1 VGKVIQRK
9 DYVIIFNASWKS
21 FEDTLLF
28 FDCEIKEAGLKE
40 PFFKSVLENAA
51 GVHADSLNHDGTFTH
66 YYGIRKTRIVSLNS
80 EKPFRPCVV
89 HFLHFRKKG
98 EIEAHNLLSAA
109 CGRRQIPMVNPYNT
123 GTSNCDSKYR
133 MFEVLRD
140 LKIPTPDAV
149 FISRF
154 NKRKADSFKDII
166 REFVLPGEGLYI
178 QPDRGT
184 EGRGC
189 CFLKKGDHK
198 KADNIIARMEPE
210 EEDLIV
216 RREVGNILYN
226 GDNLIFRINVC
237 HDGDEFFANSG
248 FCMVGGKVVSFETGA
263 VKKDINN
270 VINHLKLDDMEIS
283 RIKDVSCNAV
293 KAVFKDAGPS
303 LLTGVDL
310 ILEKEPENA
319 GYIPYVIDINPRPVV
334 VGSRIIGTDRIGLG
348 RHFWQGVCKLC

>member
-28 FDCEIKEAGLKE
+28 FYCEIKEAGLKE
-40 PFFKSVLENAA
+40 PFFKSVLENAV
-51 GVHADSLNHDGTFTH
+51 GVHADSLNQDGTFTH
-66 YYGIRKTRIVSLNS
+66 YYGIQKNRIVSLNS

-184 EGRGC
+184 EGHGC

-216 RREVGNILYN
+216 R
-226 GDNLIFRINVC
+226 
-237 HDGDEFFANSG
+237 
-248 FCMVGGKVVSFETGA
+248 K
-263 VKKDINN
+263 INN

-310 ILEKEPENA
+310 ILEKERENA